1 MEQHQDKIKL
11 FENIVKTHQ
20 KKVETNEQKLRFN
33 RTLAMFEKPPTKVS
47 PSKGKY
53 ICAICNFGE
62 NIFQRNIF
70 SGLSVRISSIV
81 IPALHRTYC

>member
-62 NIFQRNIF
+62 NIFQKMF
-70 SGLSVRISSIV
+70 MVVYQEALKLGRIG
-81 IPALHRTYC
+81 T